1 MPRTEVLTDEMWAST
16 STATTP
22 KGSLLVSSVQDA
34 GSCRDSG
41 NDVFVTS
48 EHPGGAL
55 SASYDGSRWVSPTA
69 VG

>member
-1 MPRTEVLTDEMWAST
+1 MGVHQHGDDAER
-16 STATTP
+16 
-22 KGSLLVSSVQDA
+22 SLLVSSVQDA

-41 NDVFVTS
+41 VFVTS